1 MRKFVSILSIIV
13 LAMVSL
19 GTSLSAQDASTPEAP
34 MGPPESFEIAP
45 GVTADHMVFPE
56 GSQEPSSYR
65 LTFDAGITYEIAA
78 SPNLEVGY
86 MESGSLVMTV
96 DQSVT
101 VKQVDDLEG
110 EGDTYSAGTEFTIEA
125 GQFMVMQ
132 PGATG
137 EIRNDTDAP
146 AVISI
151 AGLVPAAPGMATPAA
166 SPQG

>member
-1 MRKFVSILSIIV
+1 MRRFASLLSVIALIV
-13 LAMVSL
+13 LSMGAN
-19 GTSLSAQDASTPEAP
+19 LSAQDASTPEAP

-45 GVTADHMVFPE
+45 GVTADHMVFPPN
-56 GSQEPSSYR
+56 SQEPSSYR
-65 LTFDAGITYEIAA
+65 LTFDAGVTYEANA

-86 MESGSLVMTV
+86 VESGSLVMTLN
-96 DQSVT
+96 QSVT

-110 EGDTYSAGTEFTIEA
+110 EGEMYSAGTEFTIEA

-132 PGATG
+132 PGASG

-151 AGLVPAAPGMATPAA
+151 AGLVPSAPGMATPSA